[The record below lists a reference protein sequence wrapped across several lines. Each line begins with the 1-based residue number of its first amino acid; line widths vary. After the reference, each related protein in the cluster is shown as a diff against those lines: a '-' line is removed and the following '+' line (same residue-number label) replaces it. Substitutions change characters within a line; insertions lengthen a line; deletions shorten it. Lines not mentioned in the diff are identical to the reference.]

1 MNQQIK
7 KAMVKARE
15 TWIEERCQEI
25 DDSLGKNNN
34 KKAYQLVKDLTSSKQ
49 GRTTTIQDKNGK
61 RLTEDRDIL
70 NRWTEYCSELY
81 NHKAKGD
88 PEVLKHPPVTKRVS
102 HPILREEIEAAVKSL
117 KPGKSAGVDNI
128 PAELL
133 QAGGETMIDVLLN
146 ICNKIWQTGEWPT
159 PWTQSL
165 VITLPKKLTC
175 SSVRTITQLALSV
188 MRAR

>member
-1 MNQQIK
+1 MQLAQGAEKDKFTTEGAKQYKAVNQQIK
-7 KAMVKARE
+7 KGMVKARE

-25 DDSLGKNNN
+25 DGSLGKNNN

-88 PEVLKHPPVTKRVS
+88 PEVLKHPPVTNIDS
-102 HPILREEIEAAVKSL
+102 HPILREEVEVAVKS
-117 KPGKSAGVDNI
+117 KRWSRQHPS
-128 PAELL
+128 
-133 QAGGETMIDVLLN
+133 
-146 ICNKIWQTGEWPT
+146 
-159 PWTQSL
+159 
-165 VITLPKKLTC
+165 
-175 SSVRTITQLALSV
+175 
-188 MRAR
+188 